1 MAVAWNRKSWVL
13 LRKWGLLVLF
23 GFKGQFVLEIKTTIS
38 SINGDLVLHVVYEPF
53 KRPSK
58 TVICEMIML

>member
-1 MAVAWNRKSWVL
+1 M
-13 LRKWGLLVLF
+13 LF

>member
-1 MAVAWNRKSWVL
+1 MEQKAMGASQKM
-13 LRKWGLLVLF
+13 GLSVLF
-23 GFKGQFVLEIKTTIS
+23 AFKGQFVLEIKTTIS
-38 SINGDLVLHVVYEPF
+38 SINIELVLHVVYKPF